1 METPKHLS
9 HTPIVSWN
17 DYHRKDGKFANKTD
31 AMALSIGYAQYDK
44 KERNQINLESD
55 NRVRKQDISM
65 KVWRKPGDRWSRQS
79 EELPIHRNLDLTILL
94 LSVLTNSMQSEMSV
108 DMEGGIG
115 VIQKFCSTEV
125 DNGEIQNRLT
135 KIHDLLN
142 RYLNNV

>member
-17 DYHRKDGKFANKTD
+17 DYDEYDAKFKHSD
-31 AMALSIGYAQYDK
+31 AKALSIGYSTYD
-44 KERNQINLESD
+44 NS
-55 NRVRKQDISM
+55 DISV
-65 KVWRKPGDRWSRQS
+65 KVWRKPAERWSRQS

-94 LSVLTNSMQSEMSV
+94 LSVLTNNMQSEMSV

>member
-1 METPKHLS
+1 MDAPTHLS

-17 DYHRKDGKFANKTD
+17 DYDKKDGKYAGNTD

-44 KERNQINLESD
+44 DRDEINQESD

-65 KVWRKPGDRWSRQS
+65 KVWRKPAERWSRQS

-108 DMEGGIG
+108 DMKGGID

>member
-1 METPKHLS
+1 MQKHCPLVTL
-9 HTPIVSWN
+9 HMTIVIFQS
-17 DYHRKDGKFANKTD
+17 KF
-31 AMALSIGYAQYDK
+31 GV
-44 KERNQINLESD
+44 NLL
-55 NRVRKQDISM
+55 NAGAARVKNF
-65 KVWRKPGDRWSRQS
+65 PYT
-79 EELPIHRNLDLTILL
+79 NLDLTILL

>member
-1 METPKHLS
+1 MRSKSMETPKHLS

-44 KERNQINLESD
+44 KERDQINLESD

-79 EELPIHRNLDLTILL
+79 EEILQIKKNC
-94 LSVLTNSMQSEMSV
+94 LSVKVIEEFV
-108 DMEGGIG
+108 EGMTTLIAQA
-115 VIQKFCSTEV
+115 VFSLSLQRRS
-125 DNGEIQNRLT
+125 RLQAP
-135 KIHDLLN
+135 
-142 RYLNNV
+142 NV